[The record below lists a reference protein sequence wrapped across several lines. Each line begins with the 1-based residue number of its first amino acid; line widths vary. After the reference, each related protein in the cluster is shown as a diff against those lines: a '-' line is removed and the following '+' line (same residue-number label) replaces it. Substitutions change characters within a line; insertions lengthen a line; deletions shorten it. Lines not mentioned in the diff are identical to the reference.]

1 MAFAINRILTS
12 HHDFTPDEYELKLR
26 FVLFNA
32 LILFNAACAGL
43 GMIYRFVT
51 LQFIHAAIDLIYVLL
66 ALTVFFL
73 ARRSKASL
81 STLMWFVIFFSFVI
95 VSILFYRGLNP
106 LIGISWYVLILLV
119 SYVFKGDH
127 ASLAIF
133 VLSLAVIFSVSLF
146 QRSLPLADILLG
158 LLPYGSIMLFFYLFY
173 RYNETL
179 KEDMEEQKVRLTRL
193 AHFDSLTEIPNRNAL
208 LTYFR
213 DALACLS
220 KSDTMLAVLFIDLDD
235 FKRVNDRYGHAIGDG
250 VLRIIVE
257 RLRRQIR
264 DTDLLARHGGDEFV
278 IVVHPIKGQQDIE
291 KIITHIF
298 QAIRKPI
305 VHEERTISI
314 TLSIGITLAPQDGTH
329 SIQLLN
335 QADQAMYHAKNK
347 GKNTYSY
354 FSEDVTKS
362 SGVNTRS

>member
-1 MAFAINRILTS
+1 MAFSVNRILTS
-12 HHDFTPDEYELKLR
+12 HHDFLPEEYELKLR

-32 LILFNAACAGL
+32 LILFNIAAAGIE
-43 GMIYRFVT
+43 MIYRFVT
-51 LQFIHAAIDLIYVLL
+51 LQFVHAGIDLIYLLL
-66 ALTVFFL
+66 ALAAFFL
-73 ARRSKASL
+73 IRRSKTWLDTAVW
-81 STLMWFVIFFSFVI
+81 MVIFFAFSI
-95 VSILFYRGLNP
+95 VSILLYRGLNP

-119 SYVFKGDH
+119 SYVFKGH
-127 ASLAIF
+127 RISLAVF
-133 VLSLAVIFSVSLF
+133 LLSLAVTFSVSLF
-146 QRSLPLADILLG
+146 LHTLSPTDLLTG
-158 LLPYGSIMLFFYLFY
+158 WLPYGSILLFFYLFY
-173 RYNETL
+173 RYNENL
-179 KEDMEEQKVRLTRL
+179 KKEMEEQKVRLTRL
-193 AHFDSLTEIPNRNAL
+193 AHYDSLTEIPNRNAL

-220 KSDTMLAVLFIDLDD
+220 KSDHMLAVLFIDLDD
-235 FKRVNDRYGHAIGDG
+235 FKRVNDRYGHVFGDG

-278 IVVHPIKGQQDIE
+278 IVAHPVKGEQDIE

-305 VHEERTISI
+305 VHEKQTISI
-314 TLSIGITLAPQDGTH
+314 TLSIGISLAPQDGTH

-354 FSEDVTKS
+354 FSKDVTKS
-362 SGVNTRS
+362 SGHHAPL